1 MITIRNGVFE
11 TNSSSIHTICIPK
24 KRYVDYLPNKLTF
37 GIEGF
42 GWGPS
47 LHAYP
52 SNLNYLNVFLNF
64 LKTDKWCPNSAERY
78 TRYKEAVDKFLADNE
93 IEGEFLEQPEDWTR
107 HGYIDHESECDSIFD
122 KIFAD
127 PEMMENFLL
136 SPGNYII
143 CINDNGDIY
152 DFLSD
157 FLPTEKNFWILR
169 K

>member
-24 KRYVDYLPNKLTF
+24 KRYVDYLPDKLTF
-37 GIEGF
+37 GIERF

-64 LKTDKWCPNSAERY
+64 LKTNKWCPGSMEKY
-78 TRYKEAVDKFLADNE
+78 IRYKEAVDKFLADNE
-93 IEGEFLEQPEDWTR
+93 IEGEFLDQPEDWTR

-136 SPGNYII
+136 SPGNFII
-143 CINDNGDIY
+143 CINDNEDLH

-157 FLPTEKNFWILR
+157 FRPTEKNFWILR

>member
-24 KRYVDYLPNKLTF
+24 KRYVDYLPDKLTF
-37 GIEGF
+37 GIERF

-64 LKTDKWCPNSAERY
+64 LKTNKWYPSSTEKY
-78 TRYKEAVDKFLADNE
+78 TRYKGAVDKFLADNE
-93 IEGEFLEQPEDWTR
+93 IEGEFIDQPENYNER
-107 HGYIDHESECDSIFD
+107 GYIDHESECDEIFD

-127 PEMMENFLL
+127 PEIMENFLL
-136 SPGNYII
+136 SPGNFII
-143 CINDNGDIY
+143 CINDNEDLY